1 MEEIITAYLQ
11 HMREPAFLSGIGS
24 VVAVFILYQIA
35 AFVMACWN
43 RVLQFFR
50 PTKPVTL
57 PGAGP
62 SPYRQF
68 LTCLGA
74 LVVVSIV
81 TLIVIGWLLWSLF
94 SI

>member
-11 HMREPAFLSGIGS
+11 HMREPAFLSGIGF
-24 VVAVFILYQIA
+24 VLVLFALYQFA

-74 LVVVSIV
+74 LVVVSFFILMVIV
-81 TLIVIGWLLWSLF
+81 WLLWTLF
-94 SI
+94 SF